1 MKNWSYNYDS
11 SSECRFDCAEDVYQI
26 WSKSVRN
33 LQRYLDIR
41 EVYVQKRDFE
51 KIKKERQDVHTKR
64 TTHVLD
70 DVRINTFRVRVI
82 EIHHAQV
89 KVDGCKYHLLQQNP
103 NT

>member
-1 MKNWSYNYDS
+1 MKNWSYNYRRGSFHAPDS
-11 SSECRFDCAEDVYQI
+11 GENVYKI
-26 WSKSVRN
+26 WRKSARN